1 MMVEA
6 MTSDVDG
13 AGGGSVGSG
22 GDELVFLFIYI
33 YFR

>member
-13 AGGGSVGSG
+13 TSGGSVGSG
-22 GDELVFLFIYI
+22 GDGLGFLFIYG
-33 YFR
+33 

>member
-1 MMVEA
+1 MVEA

-13 AGGGSVGSG
+13 ASGGSVGSG
-22 GDELVFLFIYI
+22 KDGLGFLFIYI